1 LRRRARHL
9 PATVRGV
16 GIHGDSIRW
25 PPDPP
30 AATALRPAAARVT
43 HPDKPRR
50 QLRLRRLQ
58 HPEVRPAQHA
68 HTEAPWAQT
77 ASRRRWG
84 SATTAPQCACVLC
97 CVEGGCA
104 PPGRWR
110 GRPPP
115 SRPVCMYVPAAGA
128 PSIIVRDRNRRLL
141 GRSQPERP
149 HGRTDATDAAP
160 HVSLGIIIATV
171 LRRCG

>member
-1 LRRRARHL
+1 VLAIYQRLSEVSVSTATQYDGRLTHPPPRRYGPPPHGSRIPTNLAASCACAACSTPRFVLHSTRTLRRRGPR
-9 PATVRGV
+9 
-16 GIHGDSIRW
+16 
-25 PPDPP
+25 PP
-30 AATALRPAAARVT
+30 AGGAGGARPPRLNVRV
-43 HPDKPRR
+43 
-50 QLRLRRLQ
+50 
-58 HPEVRPAQHA
+58 
-68 HTEAPWAQT
+68 
-77 ASRRRWG
+77 
-84 SATTAPQCACVLC
+84 C
-97 CVEGGCA
+97 CVVLREGGCA

-115 SRPVCMYVPAAGA
+115 SRPACMYVPAASA

-141 GRSQPERP
+141 GRSQPERR